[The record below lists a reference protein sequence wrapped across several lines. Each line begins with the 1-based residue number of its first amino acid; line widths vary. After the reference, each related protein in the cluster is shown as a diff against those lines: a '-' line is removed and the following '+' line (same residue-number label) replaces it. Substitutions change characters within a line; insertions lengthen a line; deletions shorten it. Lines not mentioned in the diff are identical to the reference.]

1 VLLDILLPPLLL
13 CQVQLWA
20 VLASA
25 TAPWIGY
32 LLAETLNAAMLL
44 YLFLLFRARADPQ
57 RSVLYDPLG
66 YNDGQRE
73 SLLRRQQQDHGSA
86 GQGSVGGYGTSVLDA
101 ASGATGPTAAPQPLA
116 RPSRLLVVRNP
127 DEGDAPSKYAI
138 AELAETEIEVS
149 APALLP
155 SLATPPL
162 RSPPSQR

>member
-1 VLLDILLPPLLL
+1 LLILLLTFTFL
-13 CQVQLWA
+13 QVQLWA

-44 YLFLLFRARADPQ
+44 YLFLLFRARTDPQ

-66 YNDGQRE
+66 YNDGQHE
-73 SLLRRQQQDHGSA
+73 SLLRRQQQERGPA
-86 GQGSVGGYGTSVLDA
+86 GQGSVGGYGSSVLGATSVA
-101 ASGATGPTAAPQPLA
+101 PGPSAAPPQSPV

-138 AELAETEIEVS
+138 AELAETETEIS
-149 APALLP
+149 APSSLP

-162 RSPPSQR
+162 RSPHSQI